1 MNARTIICTAVAACA
16 MILTTANAAKYIPG
30 DKRVF
35 SLYCN
40 GVPCAVDS
48 VGRSIYCPVKPVDG
62 DSITV
67 VFTSPM
73 HDSVSINFNFI
84 KMGDSVKFANKFS
97 QNHRTFFSGTRTVWN
112 LYFTTLPV
120 VLLDATELEKDVRHP
135 GYITIIDPWC
145 RTDGVNNL
153 FIHYAGVKIR
163 GATAA
168 TYPKKPFGVEL
179 WDENNEETDATIM
192 GMRSDGDVILD
203 AMYIDKARMR
213 NRLCFDLWNTVDR
226 LPYNDDPDD
235 NLNGTEGTFVEV
247 LVNGEYNGLYC
258 LTDKIDR
265 KKLQLNKYKVD
276 PASGEIAQHGM
287 LYKATDW
294 TGATQF
300 NGYDTSAS
308 TQALNWLGW
317 EQKYPDE
324 SNAFANWTPMIN
336 LIEYA
341 APDLYPNKTLFS
353 ALLERRFYV
362 QNLVNYVLFL
372 GVMHITDNSCKNTYI
387 SFRDV
392 KASPSL
398 ALFTPWDM
406 DASWGREWDGSMRD
420 EQGFDKIM
428 EDCGLFKRLIN
439 DNPADFHRRM
449 HDTWIRWRNSSFS
462 IDSVTARINAYSDL
476 FTSSGAFLREMRK
489 WPGTVVTINT
499 ETRYMLTWYKKS
511 FDFINEFLKDY
522 PTSIQSVTADNDM
535 QISATTDGANII
547 VNGTTGNEAHI
558 RIYDTAGTAVESTD
572 AALPYRSGNLAP
584 GIYIINISVDDTTV
598 RKKVAV
604 F

>member
-1 MNARTIICTAVAACA
+1 
-16 MILTTANAAKYIPG
+16 
-30 DKRVF
+30 
-35 SLYCN
+35 
-40 GVPCAVDS
+40 
-48 VGRSIYCPVKPVDG
+48 
-62 DSITV
+62 
-67 VFTSPM
+67 M

-294 TGATQF
+294 TGATQN
-300 NGYDTSAS
+300 NG
-308 TQALNWLGW
+308 
-317 EQKYPDE
+317 
-324 SNAFANWTPMIN
+324 
-336 LIEYA
+336 
-341 APDLYPNKTLFS
+341 
-353 ALLERRFYV
+353 
-362 QNLVNYVLFL
+362 
-372 GVMHITDNSCKNTYI
+372 
-387 SFRDV
+387 
-392 KASPSL
+392 
-398 ALFTPWDM
+398 
-406 DASWGREWDGSMRD
+406 
-420 EQGFDKIM
+420 
-428 EDCGLFKRLIN
+428 
-439 DNPADFHRRM
+439 
-449 HDTWIRWRNSSFS
+449 
-462 IDSVTARINAYSDL
+462 
-476 FTSSGAFLREMRK
+476 
-489 WPGTVVTINT
+489 
-499 ETRYMLTWYKKS
+499 
-511 FDFINEFLKDY
+511 
-522 PTSIQSVTADNDM
+522 
-535 QISATTDGANII
+535 
-547 VNGTTGNEAHI
+547 
-558 RIYDTAGTAVESTD
+558 
-572 AALPYRSGNLAP
+572 
-584 GIYIINISVDDTTV
+584 
-598 RKKVAV
+598 
-604 F
+604 